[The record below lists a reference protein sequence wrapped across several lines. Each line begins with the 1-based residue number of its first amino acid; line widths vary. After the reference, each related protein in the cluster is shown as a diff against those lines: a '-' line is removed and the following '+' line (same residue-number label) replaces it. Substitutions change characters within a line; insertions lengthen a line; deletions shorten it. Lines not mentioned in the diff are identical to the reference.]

1 MHRVKTVMG
10 QNETNCWDEMGDEE
24 SGARSGPKAEC
35 LLDNSALG
43 IFDELHQLSNI
54 FAELTFSFD
63 LL

>member
-1 MHRVKTVMG
+1 MG

-54 FAELTFSFD
+54 FAEIAFSFD